1 MKRENDREVKKKINL
16 VLQKNGHTD
25 AVTYKVAFLL
35 NYITAK
41 REYVRFKNPRMFV
54 FKDLTLTDEADL
66 DKTIQNQT
74 EEVMKSNGH
83 IKIIEP

>member
-1 MKRENDREVKKKINL
+1 M
-16 VLQKNGHTD
+16 
-25 AVTYKVAFLL
+25 FF
-35 NYITAK
+35 
-41 REYVRFKNPRMFV
+41 FKNRRMFV